1 MNDPLGESARL
12 LLLSRFS
19 LLPQANNHDSG
30 ASHLPHAQF
39 ESPHSDEILSD
50 FGETLLGLMD
60 EILGPVLKLL
70 IDLGEG
76 LRVALMQFDL
86 LPELGWGVCTL
97 NGLDAEVS
105 DACSTMSVTEN
116 SVRQHVTKQ
125 RKKTTSSKRGRSRR
139 SLESGRSS
147 STCKQR
153 DKRDSRRP

>member
-19 LLPQANNHDSG
+19 LLPQANSNDSD

-50 FGETLLGLMD
+50 FGKTLLGLMD
-60 EILGPVLKLL
+60 EILRPVLKLL

-105 DACSTMSVTEN
+105 DACSTMSATEI

-125 RKKTTSSKRGRSRR
+125 RKETTFSETEAAR
-139 SLESGRSS
+139 
-147 STCKQR
+147 
-153 DKRDSRRP
+153 